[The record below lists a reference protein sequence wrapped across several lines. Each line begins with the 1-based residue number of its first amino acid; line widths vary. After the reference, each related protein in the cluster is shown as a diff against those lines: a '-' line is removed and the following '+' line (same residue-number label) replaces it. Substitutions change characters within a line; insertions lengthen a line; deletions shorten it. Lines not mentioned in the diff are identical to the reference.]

1 MSRVPL
7 AGEDF
12 DLKNYEGMDPV
23 QMMFAMRR
31 DLEFKMPPVG
41 RSESR
46 MIFGGQEYRRTT
58 WRCDK
63 PNCWY
68 VIIAGDEDKVDR
80 RIELHYSGTAGE
92 SNCPTPPRRESLK
105 SGLAEIEK
113 LWREI
118 DDVMDALKAG
128 EPYRKME
135 GKELQA
141 YVKGIA
147 FSIVMKDTPLWPTIK
162 DVAAQAL
169 KRWKM
174 RQGEIPFEATPTTH
188 ANNYSSIGTPG
199 GWMPTNKPAP
209 AKTAPIKRAAPRK
222 AAPAA
227 PALPADK
234 IRDIKAARASTMFSD
249 EDIAVM
255 YGVTISQVKSV
266 Q

>member
-1 MSRVPL
+1 MNAPL

-12 DLKNYEGMDPV
+12 NLEDFQGMDPV

-31 DLEFKMPPVG
+31 ALEFKMPPIG
-41 RSESR
+41 LTRHTAT
-46 MIFGGQEYRRTT
+46 IGGTQFERLT

-68 VIIAGDEDKVDR
+68 TCTPRNAGSVDEMKKQ
-80 RIELHYSGTAGE
+80 HE
-92 SNCPTPPRRESLK
+92 SACPTAPRRESLP

-113 LWREI
+113 LWREV

-128 EPYRKME
+128 ESYRDME

-141 YVKGIA
+141 FVKGLA
-147 FSIVMKDTPLWPTIK
+147 FSIVMKDKELWPTIK

-174 RQGEIPFEATPTTH
+174 RQGQIPFESTPSRH
-188 ANNYSSIGTPG
+188 ENNFSSLGSRG
-199 GWMPTNKPAP
+199 GWQATSGVTPSTPA
-209 AKTAPIKRAAPRK
+209 RK
-222 AAPAA
+222 AAVARAAKAA
-227 PALPADK
+227 PTLPADK
-234 IRDIKAARASTMFSD
+234 VKAIKSAKASGMFSD
-249 EDIAVM
+249 EDISTM